1 MRIYIVEDDPTVVAV
16 LEDII
21 EGENLGEVCGTTEDG
36 RVDLARVAACAPD
49 LILIDLL
56 MPGMDGIQVV
66 RELKA
71 RQASLRF
78 IMISQVSA
86 KEMVAKAY
94 EAGVEFFIHKPIN
107 LFEIRRVV
115 GNVARQIEHERTLSS
130 IQSMLHGG
138 LQGGHTVA
146 AASREEL
153 WRQRLKSIL
162 SQLGMAGE
170 KGSKDIIELCVALLR
185 RRETVAQVGGM
196 RALCTQL
203 GENPKSTEQRIRR
216 AAERGLRHLAS
227 LGVEDYGNDIF
238 VQYASRLFPFSE
250 VRAEMACVQ
259 GKGASGKVNLKKF
272 IDGMVIL
279 AEEL

>member
-21 EGENLGEVCGTTEDG
+21 ESENLGEVCGATEDG
-36 RVDLARVAACAPD
+36 RVDLARITACAPD
-49 LILIDLL
+49 LVLIDLL

-71 RQASLRF
+71 HRLAARF

-115 GNVARQIEHERTLSS
+115 GNVAQQIEQARTLSS
-130 IQSMLHGG
+130 IQSMLQGG
-138 LQGGHTVA
+138 LQGARPVPT
-146 AASREEL
+146 SREAL

-170 KGSKDIIELCVALLR
+170 KGSEDLVELCLMLLR
-185 RRETVAQVGGM
+185 RHETATQVGM
-196 RALCTQL
+196 RTLCAQL
-203 GENPKSTEQRIRR
+203 GSNPKSTEQRIRR
-216 AAERGLRHLAS
+216 AAERGLHHLAS
-227 LGVEDYGNDIF
+227 LGVEDYGNEVF
-238 VQYASRLFPFSE
+238 VQYASRLFPFGE
-250 VRAEMACVQ
+250 VRAEMAFIQ
-259 GKGASGKVNLKKF
+259 GKGSGGKVNMKKF

-279 AEEL
+279 AEEF

>member
-16 LEDII
+16 LEDIV
-21 EGENLGEVCGTTEDG
+21 EGENLGEICGTTEDG
-36 RVDLARVAACAPD
+36 RVDLARIAACAPD
-49 LILIDLL
+49 LVLIDLL

-71 RQASLRF
+71 RQAAARF

-115 GNVARQIEHERTLSS
+115 GNVAQQIEQERTLSG
-130 IQSMLHGG
+130 IQSMLHAG
-138 LQGGHTVA
+138 LQGVHTGP
-146 AASREEL
+146 ASREEL

-170 KGSKDIIELCVALLR
+170 KGSKDIIELCMTLLS
-185 RRETVAQVGGM
+185 RRETVSQVGM
-196 RALCTQL
+196 RTLCAQL
-203 GENPKSTEQRIRR
+203 GNNPKSTEQRIRR
-216 AAERGLRHLAS
+216 AIERGLHHLAS
-227 LGVEDYGNDIF
+227 LGVEDYGNEVF
-238 VQYASRLFPFSE
+238 VQYASRLFPFGE
-250 VRAEMACVQ
+250 VRAEMARIQ
-259 GKGASGKVNLKKF
+259 GKGPSGKVNLKKF

-279 AEEL
+279 AEEF

>member
-21 EGENLGEVCGTTEDG
+21 EGEALGEICGTTEDG
-36 RVDLARVAACAPD
+36 RVDLARIAACAPD
-49 LILIDLL
+49 LVLIDLL
-56 MPGMDGIQVV
+56 MPGMDGIQAV
-66 RELKA
+66 RELKV
-71 RQASLRF
+71 RQEGMRF

-115 GNVARQIEHERTLSS
+115 GNVAQQIEHERTLSS

-138 LQGGHTVA
+138 LQA
-146 AASREEL
+146 ARAVPANHEEL

-170 KGSKDIIELCVALLR
+170 KGSNDIIELCVALLR
-185 RRETVAQVGGM
+185 RHETVSQVGM
-196 RALCTQL
+196 RTLCAQL
-203 GENPKSTEQRIRR
+203 GENPKSTEQRVRR

-227 LGVEDYGNDIF
+227 LGVEDYGNEIF
-238 VQYASRLFPFSE
+238 VQYASRLFPFGE
-250 VRAEMACVQ
+250 VRAEMACIQ
-259 GKGASGKVNLKKF
+259 GKGVNGKVNLKKF

-279 AEEL
+279 AEEF

>member
-21 EGENLGEVCGTTEDG
+21 EGEELGEVCGTTEDG
-36 RVDLARVAACAPD
+36 RVDLARIGACAPD
-49 LILIDLL
+49 LVLIDLL

-71 RQASLRF
+71 RQPGTRF

-115 GNVARQIEHERTLSS
+115 GNIAQQIEHERTLSS

-138 LQGGHTVA
+138 LQA
-146 AASREEL
+146 ARAVPASHEEL

-170 KGSKDIIELCVALLR
+170 KGSNDIIELCVALLR
-185 RRETVAQVGGM
+185 RHETVSQVGM
-196 RALCTQL
+196 RTLCAQL
-203 GENPKSTEQRIRR
+203 GENPKSTEQRVRR

-227 LGVEDYGNDIF
+227 LGIEDYGNEIF

-250 VRAEMACVQ
+250 VRAEMACIQ
-259 GKGASGKVNLKKF
+259 GKGINGKVNLKKF

-279 AEEL
+279 AEEF

>member
-1 MRIYIVEDDPTVVAV
+1 MRIYIIEDDPTVVAV

-36 RVDLARVAACAPD
+36 HVDLAQIAACAPD

-71 RQASLRF
+71 RQTAVRF

-107 LFEIRRVV
+107 LFEIKRVV
-115 GNVARQIEHERTLSS
+115 SNVAQQIEQARTLSS
-130 IQSMLHGG
+130 IQNMLHAG
-138 LQGGHTVA
+138 LQGAHTA
-146 AASREEL
+146 PASREEL

-170 KGSKDIIELCVALLR
+170 KGSKDIIELCMMLLR
-185 RRETVAQVGGM
+185 RRETVSQVGM
-196 RALCTQL
+196 RTLCAQL
-203 GENPKSTEQRIRR
+203 GSNPKSTEQRIRR
-216 AAERGLRHLAS
+216 AIERGLHHLAS
-227 LGVEDYGNDIF
+227 LGVEDYGNEVF
-238 VQYASRLFPFSE
+238 VRYASRLFPFGE
-250 VRAEMACVQ
+250 VRAEMARIQ
-259 GKGASGKVNLKKF
+259 GKGPSGKVNLKKF

-279 AEEL
+279 AEEF

>member
-21 EGENLGEVCGTTEDG
+21 EAEDLGEVCGTTEDG
-36 RVDLARVAACAPD
+36 RVDLARIAACAPD
-49 LILIDLL
+49 LVLIDLL

-71 RQASLRF
+71 RQMGTRF

-115 GNVARQIEHERTLSS
+115 GNVAQQIAHERTLSS
-130 IQSMLHGG
+130 IQNMLHGG
-138 LQGGHTVA
+138 LQA
-146 AASREEL
+146 ARAVPTNREEL
-153 WRQRLKSIL
+153 WRQHLKSIL

-170 KGSKDIIELCVALLR
+170 KGSNDIIELCVALLR
-185 RRETVAQVGGM
+185 RHETVSQVGM
-196 RALCTQL
+196 RTLCAQL

-227 LGVEDYGNDIF
+227 LGVEDYGNEIF
-238 VQYASRLFPFSE
+238 VQYASRLFPFGE
-250 VRAEMACVQ
+250 VRAEMACIQ
-259 GKGASGKVNLKKF
+259 GKGVNGKVNLKKF

>member
-1 MRIYIVEDDPTVVAV
+1 MRIYIIEDDPTVVAV

-21 EGENLGEVCGTTEDG
+21 EGESLGEVCGTTEDG
-36 RVDLARVAACAPD
+36 RVDLARILACAPD
-49 LILIDLL
+49 LVLIDLL

-71 RQASLRF
+71 LKSGARF
-78 IMISQVSA
+78 IMISQVAA

-115 GNVARQIEHERTLSS
+115 GNVAKQIEQARTLSS
-130 IQSMLHGG
+130 IQSMLHGS
-138 LQGGHTVA
+138 LTHTA
-146 AASREEL
+146 PASDEAL

-170 KGSKDIIELCVALLR
+170 KGSKDILELCVALLS

-196 RALCTQL
+196 RALCARL
-203 GENPKSTEQRIRR
+203 GENPKSIEQRVRR

-227 LGVEDYGNDIF
+227 LGVEDYGNEIF
-238 VQYASRLFPFSE
+238 VQYAARLFPFDE
-250 VRAEMACVQ
+250 VRAEMACIQ
-259 GKGASGKVNLKKF
+259 GKGGGGKVNLKKF

-279 AEEL
+279 AEEF

>member
-21 EGENLGEVCGTTEDG
+21 EGENLGEVCGATEDG
-36 RVDLARVAACAPD
+36 RVDLARITACAPD
-49 LILIDLL
+49 LVLIDLL

-71 RQASLRF
+71 RQVAARF

-115 GNVARQIEHERTLSS
+115 GNVAQQIEQARTLSS
-130 IQSMLHGG
+130 IQSMLQGGG
-138 LQGGHTVA
+138 LQGA
-146 AASREEL
+146 RSAPASRETL

-170 KGSKDIIELCVALLR
+170 KGSEDIVELCLMLLR
-185 RRETVAQVGGM
+185 RHETATQMGM
-196 RALCTQL
+196 RTLCAQL
-203 GENPKSTEQRIRR
+203 GSNPKSTEQRIRR
-216 AAERGLRHLAS
+216 AAERGLHHLAS
-227 LGVEDYGNDIF
+227 LGVEDYGNEVF
-238 VQYASRLFPFSE
+238 VQYASRLFPFGE
-250 VRAEMACVQ
+250 VRAEMACIQ
-259 GKGASGKVNLKKF
+259 GKGSNGKVNMKKF
-272 IDGMVIL
+272 IDGMIIL
-279 AEEL
+279 AEEF

>member
-21 EGENLGEVCGTTEDG
+21 EGENLGEICGTTEDG
-36 RVDLARVAACAPD
+36 RVDLARIAACAPD
-49 LILIDLL
+49 LVLIDLL
-56 MPGMDGIQVV
+56 MPGMDGIQAV

-71 RQASLRF
+71 RQSATRF

-115 GNVARQIEHERTLSS
+115 GNVAQQIEQERTLSS
-130 IQSMLHGG
+130 IQSMLHTG
-138 LQGGHTVA
+138 LQGARPSGPT
-146 AASREEL
+146 SREEM
-153 WRQRLKSIL
+153 WRQRLKNIL

-170 KGSKDIIELCVALLR
+170 KGSKDIIELCLALLSR
-185 RRETVAQVGGM
+185 HETVSQVGM
-196 RALCTQL
+196 RTLCAQL
-203 GENPKSTEQRIRR
+203 GSNPKSTEQRIRR
-216 AAERGLRHLAS
+216 AAERGLHHLAS
-227 LGVEDYGNDIF
+227 LGVEDYGNEVF
-238 VQYASRLFPFSE
+238 VQFASRLFPFGE
-250 VRAEMACVQ
+250 VRAEMARIQ
-259 GKGASGKVNLKKF
+259 GKGPSGKVNLKKF

-279 AEEL
+279 AEEI

>member
-36 RVDLARVAACAPD
+36 RIDLSRIAACAPD
-49 LILIDLL
+49 LVLIDLL

-71 RQASLRF
+71 RQTGARF

-86 KEMVAKAY
+86 KELVAKAY

-115 GNVARQIEHERTLSS
+115 GNVAQQIEHERTLAN

-138 LQGGHTVA
+138 LQGGHAVP
-146 AASREEL
+146 ASHEAL
-153 WRQRLKSIL
+153 WRQRLKGIL

-185 RRETVAQVGGM
+185 RETVSQVGM
-196 RALCTQL
+196 RALCAQL

-227 LGVEDYGNDIF
+227 LGLEDYGNEIF
-238 VQYASRLFPFSE
+238 VQYAARLFPFGE

-259 GKGASGKVNLKKF
+259 GKGAGGKVNLKKF

>member
-1 MRIYIVEDDPTVVAV
+1 MRIYIIEDDPTVVAV

-21 EGENLGEVCGTTEDG
+21 EGESLGEVCGTTEDG
-36 RVDLARVAACAPD
+36 RVDLARILACAPD
-49 LILIDLL
+49 LVLIDLL

-71 RQASLRF
+71 LKSGARF

-115 GNVARQIEHERTLSS
+115 GNVAQQIEQARTLSS

-138 LQGGHTVA
+138 RQGMYT
-146 AASREEL
+146 AASDEAL

-170 KGSKDIIELCVALLR
+170 KGSKDILELCVGLLS

-196 RALCTQL
+196 RALCVRL
-203 GENPKSTEQRIRR
+203 GENPKSIEQRVRR

-227 LGVEDYGNDIF
+227 LGVEDYGNEIF
-238 VQYASRLFPFSE
+238 VQYAARLFPFDE
-250 VRAEMACVQ
+250 VRAEMACIQ
-259 GKGASGKVNLKKF
+259 GKGGGGKVNLKKF

-279 AEEL
+279 AEEF

>member
-21 EGENLGEVCGTTEDG
+21 EGENLGEICGTTEDG
-36 RVDLARVAACAPD
+36 HADLAQIAACAPD

-71 RQASLRF
+71 RQTATRF

-94 EAGVEFFIHKPIN
+94 EAGIEFFINKPIN

-115 GNVARQIEHERTLSS
+115 GNVAQQIEQARTLSS
-130 IQSMLHGG
+130 IQNMLHAGF
-138 LQGGHTVA
+138 QGAHAVPAG
-146 AASREEL
+146 REEF
-153 WRQRLKSIL
+153 WPQRLKNIL

-170 KGSKDIIELCVALLR
+170 KGSKDIIELCMTLMH
-185 RRETVAQVGGM
+185 RRETVSQVGGM
-196 RALCTQL
+196 RILCAQL
-203 GENPKSTEQRIRR
+203 GSNPKSTEQRIRR
-216 AAERGLRHLAS
+216 AVERGLHHLAS
-227 LGVEDYGNDIF
+227 LGIEDYGNEVF
-238 VQYASRLFPFSE
+238 VRYASRLFPFGE
-250 VRAEMACVQ
+250 IRAEMAHIQ
-259 GKGASGKVNLKKF
+259 GKGTGGKVNLKKF

-279 AEEL
+279 AEE

>member
-21 EGENLGEVCGTTEDG
+21 EGEKLGEICGTTGDG
-36 RVDLARVAACAPD
+36 HVDLARIAACAPD
-49 LILIDLL
+49 LVLVDLL

-71 RQASLRF
+71 RQTATRF

-115 GNVARQIEHERTLSS
+115 GNVAQQIEQERTLSS
-130 IQSMLHGG
+130 IQNMLHTG
-138 LQGGHTVA
+138 LQGVRPGP
-146 AASREEL
+146 ASREEL

-170 KGSKDIIELCVALLR
+170 KGSEDIIELCMALLR
-185 RRETVAQVGGM
+185 RHETVSQVGM
-196 RALCTQL
+196 RALSAQL
-203 GENPKSTEQRIRR
+203 GSNPKSTEQRIRR
-216 AAERGLRHLAS
+216 AAERGLHHLAS
-227 LGVEDYGNDIF
+227 LGVEDYSNEVF
-238 VQYASRLFPFSE
+238 VQYASRLFSFGE
-250 VRAEMACVQ
+250 VRAEMACIQ
-259 GKGASGKVNLKKF
+259 GKGPSGKVSLKKF

-279 AEEL
+279 AEEF

>member
-36 RVDLARVAACAPD
+36 RVDLARIAACAPD

-71 RQASLRF
+71 RQALARF

-115 GNVARQIEHERTLSS
+115 GNVAQQIEHERTLSS

-138 LQGGHTVA
+138 GLQGARTV

-153 WRQRLKSIL
+153 WRQRLKGIL

-185 RRETVAQVGGM
+185 RHETVSQVGM
-196 RALCTQL
+196 RALCAQL

-227 LGVEDYGNDIF
+227 LGVEDYGNEIF

-250 VRAEMACVQ
+250 VRAEMACIQ
-259 GKGASGKVNLKKF
+259 GKGGSGKVNLKKF

-279 AEEL
+279 AEEF